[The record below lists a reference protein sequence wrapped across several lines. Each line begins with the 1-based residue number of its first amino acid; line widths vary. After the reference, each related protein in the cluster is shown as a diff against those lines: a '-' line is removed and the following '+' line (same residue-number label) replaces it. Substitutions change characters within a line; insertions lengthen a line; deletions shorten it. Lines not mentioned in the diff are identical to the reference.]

1 MLQRGGQ
8 LLRCARALLRPERGT
23 ALVEFAVIVPVLVLI
38 LLGILDFGRAV
49 NDWNDETHVANLVAR
64 YVAVGTLPN
73 YGKCGTNNYPSETP
87 AQFAACEVGID
98 SPPVQNGS
106 NGGNGPSPAGV
117 CISFPPGSTGIQGAV
132 EVQISTAY
140 KWFPLFKF
148 PFTTSTIAG
157 SATQELDDQPPSTW
171 ATQATPCY

>member
-1 MLQRGGQ
+1 M
-8 LLRCARALLRPERGT
+8 
-23 ALVEFAVIVPVLVLI
+23 
-38 LLGILDFGRAV
+38 
-49 NDWNDETHVANLVAR
+49 AR
-64 YVAVGTLPN
+64 YVAVGTLPG
-73 YGKCGTNNYPSETP
+73 YGNCGTNALGLGETP

-117 CISFPPGSTGIQGAV
+117 CISFPSGSTGIQGAV

-157 SATQELDDQPPSTW
+157 TATQELDDPPPSTW